1 MLSVLKKPLLTEKA
15 SKLGP
20 LRQYAFEVSPEANK
34 IQIKEAVET
43 LFEVKVQSVR
53 TVVNKPKYKMRM
65 TRRGIMRGSTN
76 LVKKAY
82 VTLQPNYSID
92 VVSGEGASEE

>member
-15 SKLGP
+15 TKLGP
-20 LRQYAFEVSPEANK
+20 LRQYAFEVSVEANK

-53 TVVNKPKYKMRM
+53 TVVNKPKHKVRM

-76 LVKKAY
+76 TVKKAY
-82 VTLQPNYSID
+82 VTLHENYSID
-92 VVSGEGASEE
+92 IVSGEGTAND